1 MKLQRWQTVL
11 LIFSWIQLSIQ
22 IKKHKDENSI
32 ESNLLKKDKNSQLSD
47 TLLEKESE
55 NEGMQIGKGGMKSES
70 EGERIRGRKTRGQV
84 RRAKTWKRYKKSS
97 TNR

>member
-1 MKLQRWQTVL
+1 MKLRRWQTVL
-11 LIFSWIQLSIQ
+11 LICSWIQLSIQ

-32 ESNLLKKDKNSQLSD
+32 KSNLLKKDKNSQLSD

-55 NEGMQIGKGGMKSES
+55 SEGMQIGKGKMKRES
-70 EGERIRGRKTRGQV
+70 EGGQNSGRKTRGQV

>member
-1 MKLQRWQTVL
+1 MKLHRWQTVL
-11 LIFSWIQLSIQ
+11 LIFSLIQLSIQ

-32 ESNLLKKDKNSQLSD
+32 KNNLLKKDKNSQLSD
-47 TLLEKESE
+47 SLLEKESE
-55 NEGMQIGKGGMKSES
+55 SEGMQIGKGGIKSES
-70 EGERIRGRKTRGQV
+70 EGGQFSGRKTRGQV

>member
-1 MKLQRWQTVL
+1 MKLHRWQTVL

-32 ESNLLKKDKNSQLSD
+32 KNNLLKKDKNSQLSD

-55 NEGMQIGKGGMKSES
+55 SEGMQIDKGRIKRES
-70 EGERIRGRKTRGQV
+70 EGGQFSGRDTRGQV
-84 RRAKTWKRYKKSS
+84 RRAKTQKTHRKSS

>member
-1 MKLQRWQTVL
+1 MKLHRWQTVL

-32 ESNLLKKDKNSQLSD
+32 KSNLLKKDKNSQLSD
-47 TLLEKESE
+47 NLLEKESE
-55 NEGMQIGKGGMKSES
+55 SEGMHIGKVKS
-70 EGERIRGRKTRGQV
+70 EGEGGRNSGRKTRRQV
-84 RRAKTWKRYKKSS
+84 RRAKTRKRYRKSS